1 MRSLLLGTALGL
13 LLAGAALAQTPTQGS
28 HQATNPGQT
37 SQSSSQTS
45 QPSQTPANG
54 PLTIQK
60 LKSDL
65 QNAGFSDVKVMSE
78 AFVVQA
84 KSKDGNP
91 VVMTIGPHGFSAF
104 EAVQGNGSSAQASA
118 GSSKK

>member
-1 MRSLLLGTALGL
+1 MRSIWLGTALGL
-13 LLAGAALAQTPTQGS
+13 LLTGAALAQTPTQGS
-28 HQATNPGQT
+28 HPASNPAQT
-37 SQSSSQTS
+37 SQTSSQT
-45 QPSQTPANG
+45 PQTQANG
-54 PLTIQK
+54 PMTIQK

-65 QNAGFSDVKVMSE
+65 QNAGFSDVEIMSE

-104 EAVQGNGSSAQASA
+104 EAIQGGGSSAQAST
-118 GSSKK
+118 GKTSNK